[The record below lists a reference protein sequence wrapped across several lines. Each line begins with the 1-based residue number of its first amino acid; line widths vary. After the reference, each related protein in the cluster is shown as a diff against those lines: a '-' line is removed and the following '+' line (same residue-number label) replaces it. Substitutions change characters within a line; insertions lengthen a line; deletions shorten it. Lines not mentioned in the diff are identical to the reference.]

1 MVCENSSQRYISEA
15 DLEYRDELN
24 KLHDYPLVSEKLE
37 ISRDVLSKHCSDIA
51 DQYGINVGGVNK
63 LVPNLGNK
71 SRYVFHYRNIQMFL
85 ALGMKL
91 ICVHRILDFKQSDW
105 LKNIL
110 ILILI
115 KKRILSIA
123 LKRIFL
129 S

>member
-1 MVCENSSQRYISEA
+1 MVCENSSQRCISEV

-91 ICVHRILDFKQSDW
+91 ICVHRILYFKQSDW